1 MIIYILMS
9 INDFLHKDN
18 LATLWDVISDED
30 IFRFLAKPAQA
41 EISQVFT
48 NNIRGFFES
57 ERAKNSNLIDM
68 NKKYILLILN
78 FIKQSLKQKLPSK
91 IKISDE
97 PPPPSKELITY
108 EDLQTDRL
116 SQFDKD
122 LTKRQEEFTS
132 AMKLNVPNVPK
143 FTDNFE
149 DKPITGIDKI
159 IKEMTAKRNYDVE
172 EINRSF
178 TSDINQTTNWLK
190 PQDTSIKT
198 EKFVPQPAV
207 SSTQNQPP
215 RLKHINLDGTS
226 VTNEKLSPKKN
237 VSWGNN
243 KEAEVCD
250 AEDELETSIFKKLK
264 RVNNDDFVKS
274 NNITIAL
281 EELPTTDD
289 RLTNLETQM
298 KMLNDK
304 LDRFLQRNT

>member
-1 MIIYILMS
+1 MS

-30 IFRFLAKPAQA
+30 IFRFLAKPAQS

-57 ERAKNSNLIDM
+57 ERAKNSNLIDT

-78 FIKQSLKQKLPSK
+78 YIKQSLKQKIPSK

-97 PPPPSKELITY
+97 PPPSSRELITY

-122 LTKRQEEFTS
+122 LTRRQEEFTS
-132 AMKLNVPNVPK
+132 AMKLNVPDAPK
-143 FTDNFE
+143 FTDKYE

-172 EINRSF
+172 EINRSY
-178 TSDINQTTNWLK
+178 TPDVNQTTNWLK

-198 EKFVPQPAV
+198 EKFVPQA
-207 SSTQNQPP
+207 SAQSHPP

-243 KEAEVCD
+243 NEAQVCD

-264 RVNNDDFVKS
+264 RVNNDDFGKS

-281 EELPTTDD
+281 EELTTTDD

>member
-57 ERAKNSNLIDM
+57 ERVKNSNLIDT
-68 NKKYILLILN
+68 NKKYILLVLN
-78 FIKQSLKQKLPSK
+78 YIKQSLKQKIPSK

-97 PPPPSKELITY
+97 PPPSSKELITY

-122 LTKRQEEFTS
+122 LTRRQEEFTS
-132 AMKLNVPNVPK
+132 AMKLNVPDAPK
-143 FTDNFE
+143 FTDKYE

-172 EINRSF
+172 EINRSY
-178 TSDINQTTNWLK
+178 TPDVNQTTNWLK

-198 EKFVPQPAV
+198 EKFVPQA
-207 SSTQNQPP
+207 STQNQPP

-243 KEAEVCD
+243 KEPQVSN

-264 RVNNDDFVKS
+264 RVNNDDFSKS
-274 NNITIAL
+274 NNITITL
-281 EELPTTDD
+281 EEQPTTDD

-304 LDRFLQRNT
+304 LDRILQRNT

>member
-1 MIIYILMS
+1 MS

-30 IFRFLAKPAQA
+30 IFRFLKKPVQS

-68 NKKYILLILN
+68 NKKYIILILN
-78 FIKQSLKQKLPSK
+78 YIKQGVNAIMPSK
-91 IKISDE
+91 IKILDE
-97 PPPPSKELITY
+97 PPPPSRELITY

-122 LTKRQEEFTS
+122 LTRRQEEFTS
-132 AMKLNVPNVPK
+132 AMKLNVPDAPK
-143 FTDNFE
+143 FTDNYE
-149 DKPITGIDKI
+149 DKPIAGIDKI

-172 EINRSF
+172 EINRSY
-178 TSDINQTTNWLK
+178 TPDVNQTTNWLK

-198 EKFVPQPAV
+198 EKFVPQA
-207 SSTQNQPP
+207 SAQNQPP

-226 VTNEKLSPKKN
+226 VTNDKPSPKKN
-237 VSWGNN
+237 VSWGN
-243 KEAEVCD
+243 D

-264 RVNNDDFVKS
+264 RVNNDDFGKS

-281 EELPTTDD
+281 EEPPTTND

-304 LDRFLQRNT
+304 LDRFLQRNA

>member
-1 MIIYILMS
+1 MS

-57 ERAKNSNLIDM
+57 ERAKNSNLIDT

-78 FIKQSLKQKLPSK
+78 YIKQSLKQKIPYK

-97 PPPPSKELITY
+97 PPPSSRELITY

-122 LTKRQEEFTS
+122 LTRRQEEFTS
-132 AMKLNVPNVPK
+132 AMKLNVPDAPK
-143 FTDNFE
+143 FTDKYE

-172 EINRSF
+172 EINRSY
-178 TSDINQTTNWLK
+178 TPDVNQTTNWLK

-198 EKFVPQPAV
+198 EKFVPQA
-207 SSTQNQPP
+207 STQNQPP

-243 KEAEVCD
+243 NEAQVCD

-264 RVNNDDFVKS
+264 RVNNDDFGKS

>member
-1 MIIYILMS
+1 MS
-9 INDFLHKDN
+9 INDFLQKDN

-30 IFRFLAKPAQA
+30 IFRFLKKPVQA

-57 ERAKNSNLIDM
+57 ERAKSSNLIDM
-68 NKKYILLILN
+68 NKKYIILILN
-78 FIKQSLKQKLPSK
+78 YIKQSTNAKIPSK
-91 IKISDE
+91 IKILDE
-97 PPPPSKELITY
+97 PPPPARELITY

-122 LTKRQEEFTS
+122 LTRRQEEFTS
-132 AMKLNVPNVPK
+132 AMKLNVPDAPK
-143 FTDNFE
+143 FTDNYE

-172 EINRSF
+172 EINRSY
-178 TSDINQTTNWLK
+178 TPDINQTTNWLK

-198 EKFVPQPAV
+198 EKFVPQAAP
-207 SSTQNQPP
+207 SSVQNQPS

-226 VTNEKLSPKKN
+226 IMNDKPSPKKN
-237 VSWGNN
+237 VTWSNN
-243 KEAEVCD
+243 NETVTSNHV
-250 AEDELETSIFKKLK
+250 DELETSIFKKLK
-264 RVNNDDFVKS
+264 RVNNDDSSKS
-274 NNITIAL
+274 NNITITL
-281 EELPTTDD
+281 EEQPTTPTIDD

>member
-1 MIIYILMS
+1 MS
-9 INDFLHKDN
+9 INDFLQKDN

-30 IFRFLAKPAQA
+30 IFRFLKKPVQS

-57 ERAKNSNLIDM
+57 ERAKSSNLIDM
-68 NKKYILLILN
+68 NKKYIILILN
-78 FIKQSLKQKLPSK
+78 YIKQSTNAKMPSK
-91 IKISDE
+91 IKILDE
-97 PPPPSKELITY
+97 PPAPARELITY
-108 EDLQTDRL
+108 EELQTDRL

-122 LTKRQEEFTS
+122 LTRRQEEFTS
-132 AMKLNVPNVPK
+132 AMKLNVPEPPK
-143 FTDNFE
+143 FTDNYE

-172 EINRSF
+172 EINRSY

-198 EKFVPQPAV
+198 DKFVPQVA
-207 SSTQNQPP
+207 TQNQPP

-226 VTNEKLSPKKN
+226 VTNDKPSPKKN
-237 VSWGNN
+237 VTWG
-243 KEAEVCD
+243 KEANNDV
-250 AEDELETSIFKKLK
+250 DELETSIFKKLK
-264 RVNNDDFVKS
+264 RVNNDDSGKS
-274 NNITIAL
+274 NNITITL
-281 EELPTTDD
+281 EEQSTTPTIDD

-304 LDRFLQRNT
+304 LERFLQRNT

>member
-1 MIIYILMS
+1 MS

-57 ERAKNSNLIDM
+57 ERVKNSNLIDT
-68 NKKYILLILN
+68 NKKYILLVLN
-78 FIKQSLKQKLPSK
+78 YIKQSLKQKIPSK

-97 PPPPSKELITY
+97 PPPSSKELITY

-122 LTKRQEEFTS
+122 LTRRQEEFTS
-132 AMKLNVPNVPK
+132 AMKLNVPDAPK
-143 FTDNFE
+143 FTDKYE

-172 EINRSF
+172 EINRSY
-178 TSDINQTTNWLK
+178 TPDVNQTTNWLK

-198 EKFVPQPAV
+198 EKFVPQA
-207 SSTQNQPP
+207 STQNQPP

-243 KEAEVCD
+243 KEPQVSN

-264 RVNNDDFVKS
+264 RVNNDDFSKS
-274 NNITIAL
+274 NNITITL
-281 EELPTTDD
+281 EEQPTTDD

-304 LDRFLQRNT
+304 LDRILQRNT

>member
-1 MIIYILMS
+1 MS

-41 EISQVFT
+41 EILQVFT

-57 ERAKNSNLIDM
+57 ERAKNSNLIEM

-78 FIKQSLKQKLPSK
+78 YVKQSLKQKIPSK
-91 IKISDE
+91 IKILDE
-97 PPPPSKELITY
+97 APPPSRELITY
-108 EDLQTDRL
+108 EELQTDRL

-122 LTKRQEEFTS
+122 LTRRQEEFTS
-132 AMKLNVPNVPK
+132 AMKLSVPDVPK
-143 FTDNFE
+143 FTDNYE

-172 EINRSF
+172 EINRSY
-178 TSDINQTTNWLK
+178 TPDINQTTNWLK

-198 EKFVPQPAV
+198 DKFVPQSAV
-207 SSTQNQPP
+207 SSVQNQPP

-226 VTNEKLSPKKN
+226 VTNDKPSPKKN
-237 VSWGNN
+237 VTWG
-243 KEAEVCD
+243 KEAND
-250 AEDELETSIFKKLK
+250 AVDELETSIFKKLK
-264 RVNNDDFVKS
+264 RVNNDDLGKS
-274 NNITIAL
+274 TNITIAL

-289 RLTNLETQM
+289 RHTIDDRLTHLETQM
-298 KMLNDK
+298 KMINDK
-304 LDRFLQRNT
+304 LDRFLQRNA

>member
-1 MIIYILMS
+1 MS

-30 IFRFLAKPAQA
+30 IFRFMKKPLQS

-57 ERAKNSNLIDM
+57 ERAKNSNLIEM
-68 NKKYILLILN
+68 NKKYIILILN
-78 FIKQSLKQKLPSK
+78 YIKQSVNAKLPTK

-97 PPPPSKELITY
+97 PPPSSKELITY

-122 LTKRQEEFTS
+122 LTRRQEEFTS
-132 AMKLNVPNVPK
+132 AMKLNVPDAPK
-143 FTDNFE
+143 FTDNYE

-172 EINRSF
+172 EINRSY
-178 TSDINQTTNWLK
+178 TPDVNQTTNWLK

-198 EKFVPQPAV
+198 DKFVPQV
-207 SSTQNQPP
+207 STQNQPP
-215 RLKHINLDGTS
+215 RLKHINLDGTR

-237 VSWGNN
+237 VSWGN
-243 KEAEVCD
+243 D
-250 AEDELETSIFKKLK
+250 AEDELETSIFNKLK
-264 RVNNDDFVKS
+264 RVNNDDFSKS
-274 NNITIAL
+274 NNITITL
-281 EELPTTDD
+281 EEQPTMVD

>member
-1 MIIYILMS
+1 MS

-30 IFRFLAKPAQA
+30 IFRFLKKPVQS

-68 NKKYILLILN
+68 NKKYIILILN
-78 FIKQSLKQKLPSK
+78 YIKQGVNAKMPSK
-91 IKISDE
+91 IKILDE

-122 LTKRQEEFTS
+122 LTRRQEEFTS
-132 AMKLNVPNVPK
+132 AMKLNVPDAPK
-143 FTDNFE
+143 FTDNYE
-149 DKPITGIDKI
+149 DKPIAGIDKI

-172 EINRSF
+172 EINRSY
-178 TSDINQTTNWLK
+178 TPDVNQTTNWLK

-198 EKFVPQPAV
+198 EKFVPQA
-207 SSTQNQPP
+207 SAQNQPP

-226 VTNEKLSPKKN
+226 VTNDKPSPKKN
-237 VSWGNN
+237 VTWSNN
-243 KEAEVCD
+243 KEAQVNN

-264 RVNNDDFVKS
+264 RVNNDDFGKS

-281 EELPTTDD
+281 EEPPTTND

-304 LDRFLQRNT
+304 LDRFLQRNA

>member
-1 MIIYILMS
+1 MS

-30 IFRFLAKPAQA
+30 IFRFLKKPVQS

-68 NKKYILLILN
+68 NKKYIILILN
-78 FIKQSLKQKLPSK
+78 YIKQGVNAKMPSK
-91 IKISDE
+91 IKILDE
-97 PPPPSKELITY
+97 PPPPSRELITY

-122 LTKRQEEFTS
+122 LTRRQEEFTS
-132 AMKLNVPNVPK
+132 AMKLNVPDAPK
-143 FTDNFE
+143 FTDNYE
-149 DKPITGIDKI
+149 DKPIAGIDKI

-172 EINRSF
+172 EINRSY
-178 TSDINQTTNWLK
+178 TPDVNQTTNWLK

-198 EKFVPQPAV
+198 EKFVPQ
-207 SSTQNQPP
+207 SSTQTQSP

-243 KEAEVCD
+243 KEAQVNN

-264 RVNNDDFVKS
+264 RVNNDGFDKS
-274 NNITIAL
+274 NNITITL
-281 EELPTTDD
+281 EEQPTTDD

-304 LDRFLQRNT
+304 LDRILQRNT

>member
-1 MIIYILMS
+1 MS

-30 IFRFLAKPAQA
+30 IFRFLAKPAQS
-41 EISQVFT
+41 EISHVFT

-57 ERAKNSNLIDM
+57 ERAKNSNLIDT

-78 FIKQSLKQKLPSK
+78 YIKQSLKQKIPSK

-97 PPPPSKELITY
+97 PPPSSKELITY

-122 LTKRQEEFTS
+122 LTRRQEEFTS
-132 AMKLNVPNVPK
+132 AMKLNVPDAPK
-143 FTDNFE
+143 FTDKYE

-172 EINRSF
+172 EINRSY
-178 TSDINQTTNWLK
+178 TPDVNQTTNWLK

-198 EKFVPQPAV
+198 EKFVPQA
-207 SSTQNQPP
+207 STQNQPP

-243 KEAEVCD
+243 KEPQVSN

-264 RVNNDDFVKS
+264 RVNNDDFSKS
-274 NNITIAL
+274 NNITITL
-281 EELPTTDD
+281 EEQPTTAD

>member
-1 MIIYILMS
+1 MS

-48 NNIRGFFES
+48 NNVRGFFES
-57 ERAKNSNLIDM
+57 ERAKNSNLIEM
-68 NKKYILLILN
+68 NKKYIILILN
-78 FIKQSLKQKLPSK
+78 YIKQSVNAKLPSK
-91 IKISDE
+91 IKILDD
-97 PPPPSKELITY
+97 PPPPSRELITY

-122 LTKRQEEFTS
+122 LTRRQDEFTS
-132 AMKLNVPNVPK
+132 AMKLSVPDVPK
-143 FTDNFE
+143 FTDNYE
-149 DKPITGIDKI
+149 DKPIAGIDKI

-172 EINRSF
+172 EINRSY
-178 TSDINQTTNWLK
+178 TPDVNQTTNWLK

-198 EKFVPQPAV
+198 EKFVPQTSA
-207 SSTQNQPP
+207 QNQPP

-226 VTNEKLSPKKN
+226 VTNDKPSPKKN
-237 VSWGNN
+237 VTWGNN
-243 KEAEVCD
+243 KETND
-250 AEDELETSIFKKLK
+250 AVDELETSIFKKLK
-264 RVNNDDFVKS
+264 RVNNDDLSKS
-274 NNITIAL
+274 TNITMTL
-281 EELPTTDD
+281 EEPPTTND

-304 LDRFLQRNT
+304 LDRFLQRNA